1 MQMYKY
7 NIFSHFKEAD
17 IENLFFLLYNI
28 LMIGVINYEK
38 IN

>member
-1 MQMYKY
+1 MYKY
-7 NIFSHFKEAD
+7 NIFSYFKEAD